1 MFYAKSI
8 FFPLEQISYNLLA
21 TNSFFVI
28 TNVLL
33 YEYKIVHT
41 VPWKAVGVCVRV
53 PAIVLDDD
61 NFTKLITQA

>member
-8 FFPLEQISYNLLA
+8 FFPIEQISYNLLA

-33 YEYKIVHT
+33 YEYNST
-41 VPWKAVGVCVRV
+41 Y
-53 PAIVLDDD
+53 LE
-61 NFTKLITQA
+61 KLSESVSGSPP

>member
-8 FFPLEQISYNLLA
+8 FFPIEQISYNLLA

-33 YEYKIVHT
+33 YEYNSMYNCT
-41 VPWKAVGVCVRV
+41 Y
-53 PAIVLDDD
+53 LE
-61 NFTKLITQA
+61 KLSESVSGSPP

>member
-8 FFPLEQISYNLLA
+8 FFPIEQISYNLLA

-33 YEYKIVHT
+33 YEYI
-41 VPWKAVGVCVRV
+41 PWKAVGVCVRV